1 VQLLPDPPTKAG
13 AIVQLGER
21 LLCKQEVAGS
31 IPAGSTSSGGR
42 QNCSGIHTGAMLR
55 LLFTGRE
62 ADREQSFDRTVSMK
76 PCCSLTIWKILCFDA
91 KFSSEIFCF
100 VFIA

>member
-1 VQLLPDPPTKAG
+1 MQLLPDPPTNAG

-31 IPAGSTSSGGR
+31 IPAGSTSTEPGQTFQETARGCDVEIVLGCPQGS
-42 QNCSGIHTGAMLR
+42 
-55 LLFTGRE
+55 
-62 ADREQSFDRTVSMK
+62 REQSFDRTVSMK

-91 KFSSEIFCF
+91 KFSSEMI
-100 VFIA
+100 

>member
-1 VQLLPDPPTKAG
+1 
-13 AIVQLGER
+13 
-21 LLCKQEVAGS
+21 
-31 IPAGSTSSGGR
+31 
-42 QNCSGIHTGAMLR
+42 MLR
-55 LLFTGRE
+55 LLFQEPRGSL
-62 ADREQSFDRTVSMK
+62 EQSFDRTVSMK

>member
-1 VQLLPDPPTKAG
+1 MQLLPDPPTNAG

-31 IPAGSTSSGGR
+31 IPAGSTSIEPGQNLSGNR
-42 QNCSGIHTGAMLR
+42 TGAMLR
-55 LLFTGRE
+55 LLFQEPRGSL
-62 ADREQSFDRTVSMK
+62 EQSFDRTVSMK

>member
-31 IPAGSTSSGGR
+31 IPAGSTSIEIRPKPLKETARGCDVEVVLGCR
-42 QNCSGIHTGAMLR
+42 KAQG
-55 LLFTGRE
+55 
-62 ADREQSFDRTVSMK
+62 EQSFDRTVSIK

-91 KFSSEIFCF
+91 KFSSEMI
-100 VFIA
+100 